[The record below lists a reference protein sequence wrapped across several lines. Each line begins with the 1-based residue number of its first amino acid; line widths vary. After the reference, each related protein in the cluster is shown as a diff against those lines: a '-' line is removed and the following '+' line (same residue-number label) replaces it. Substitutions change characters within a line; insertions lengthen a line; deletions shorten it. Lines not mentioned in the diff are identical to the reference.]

1 MPSEKDKVEKAELIE
16 TLKLCDAP
24 TEVLEKLRKIIL
36 EHLRDG
42 KTHFITSIDVKVYRP
57 PKNVNKMVFRAVA
70 DEYLHGSSLYD
81 IWRFVNQ
88 YYAQASKF
96 DKSLKY
102 KGWETYVSR
111 EVLKL
116 IEMGYASTNEINLL
130 HEIVKSRK
138 KMKRFRD
145 LWSRYADKIV
155 IKPIPEAIR
164 RLPSRPSKKKIE
176 VKVDGKEALI
186 KGLYGRRLRL
196 KL

>member
-1 MPSEKDKVEKAELIE
+1 MPNEKDKVELIE

-36 EHLRDG
+36 EHLGEG
-42 KTHFITSIDVKVYRP
+42 KTHFTTSIDVKVYRP
-57 PKNVNKMVFRAVA
+57 PKNVNKMIFRAIA
-70 DEYLHGSSLYD
+70 DEYVQGASLHD

-88 YYAQASKF
+88 YYTHASKF
-96 DKSLKY
+96 DKSLEY

-116 IEMGYASTNEINLL
+116 IEMGYATTNEIDLL
-130 HEIVKSRK
+130 REIVRSRK

-155 IKPIPEAIR
+155 VKPIPEAIR
-164 RLPSRPSKKKIE
+164 KLPSRPSKKKIE
-176 VKVDGKEALI
+176 VKVNGKEALI
-186 KGLYGRRLRL
+186 KGLYGRRLRI